1 MNIPTLIRQEEY
13 KNVVYH
19 AFTDKIKEIGES
31 NHAFSFTDQELDKIF
46 AFYFWAI
53 CIADVNDLHMLDLHE
68 IIPSVKDGENGYD
81 TECDLK
87 SYFQRSI
94 PEWMENPYR

>member
-1 MNIPTLIRQEEY
+1 MIPSEPTHEEY

-19 AFTDKIKEIGES
+19 AFTTKIKELGAD
-31 NHAFSFTDQELDKIF
+31 NHVFAFPEKELDKIF

-53 CIADVNDLHMLDLHE
+53 CVADVTDLHMLDLHE
-68 IIPSVKDGENGYD
+68 VIPSVKEGEDGYD

-87 SYFQRSI
+87 FHFQMSI
-94 PEWMENPYR
+94 PDWMQNPYR